1 MKTTTSWLVLN
12 SKFMQFF
19 MANCQF
25 RITARGDII
34 RTTWALRSE
43 AINSCKTYQGPAEMK
58 VLVLYTSTVLPW
70 WSWRSVNAFYFIRT
84 RTVWSKKW
92 SFVDLIRLH
101 FESKFSIQI
110 TSTAGCPKV
119 TCLVSI
125 FRKSIF
131 FFRIFD
137 FCSLLVT
144 ASDQD
149 QFDKINFQLSNKVI
163 HIKIRHT

>member
-1 MKTTTSWLVLN
+1 ML
-12 SKFMQFF
+12 
-19 MANCQF
+19 NCQF
-25 RITARGDII
+25 RITTRGDII

-43 AINSCKTYQGPAEMK
+43 AITSWYSCQGPSWDE
-58 VLVLYTSTVLPW
+58 STCPIY
-70 WSWRSVNAFYFIRT
+70 SSRSTLMVRDFSESFSVST
-84 RTVWSKKW
+84 DSVKEKKW
-92 SFVDLIRLH
+92 SLVVLIRFY

-110 TSTAGCPKV
+110 TSTAGCPMV

-131 FFRIFD
+131 FFFWIFD

-163 HIKIRHT
+163 HIKIRHS

>member
-1 MKTTTSWLVLN
+1 ML
-12 SKFMQFF
+12 
-19 MANCQF
+19 NCQF
-25 RITARGDII
+25 RITTRGDII
-34 RTTWALRSE
+34 RATWALRSE
-43 AINSCKTYQGPAEMK
+43 AITGWYSYQGPSWDESTCPIYSSRSTLM
-58 VLVLYTSTVLPW
+58 VRDFSESFLVSTDCVV
-70 WSWRSVNAFYFIRT
+70 RVIRFY
-84 RTVWSKKW
+84 
-92 SFVDLIRLH
+92 

-110 TSTAGCPKV
+110 TSTAGCPMV

-131 FFRIFD
+131 FFFWIFD

-163 HIKIRHT
+163 HIKIRHS